1 MSYLTLVKGGADEKA
16 SASTAFSRP
25 AKEAGASYFALRHR
39 RYAPGDV
46 QKAVEIEEAKR
57 QMLAEF
63 RKIIATGTG
72 KERAEA
78 ISEIAELAK
87 KGDLRAFIEL
97 AVRISFCIH
106 AEISNGEKTAIL
118 ELISTVSAVP
128 EEQLKRSGFED
139 GVRGNLLDLAIRF
152 QDFLFRE
159 DFFKNSETRLFESS
173 ARQLIKINPR
183 RALNILLNQLN
194 ALNYECRGLL
204 SSQEIATRLDGPEM
218 RRKAEILDAFTSIAE
233 GLVDVSQSFSDAV
246 KREGEAFR
254 TEAGK
259 MAEIAEEANKTNP
272 MARIVQLSL
281 MARLVGEAC
290 SSLGKLDMLEAR
302 EIRDALSGARALM
315 KELGA

>member
-1 MSYLTLVKGGADEKA
+1 MSHLRLIKHPATENVGASPA
-16 SASTAFSRP
+16 NRP
-25 AKEAGASYFALRHR
+25 AKEVGAFYFALRKQ
-39 RYAPGDV
+39 PCMFGDV
-46 QKAVEIEEAKR
+46 QRVVELEKERR
-57 QMLAEF
+57 QLLSEF
-63 RKIIATGTG
+63 RDSIARGDA
-72 KERAEA
+72 KERTEA
-78 ISEIAELAK
+78 INEIAELAG
-87 KGDLRAFIEL
+87 KGELRPFIEL
-97 AVRISFCIH
+97 AVRISFCILG
-106 AEISNGEKTAIL
+106 ETSNGEKKAIL
-118 ELISTVSAVP
+118 ELVSTVSAVP